1 MESLNLSSNPA
12 LAERHRLMLE
22 IEGGNDEAEG
32 GGRRAEES
40 SYEWR
45 MRRGGEEGVE
55 GRRSRGIVFSPGG
68 NEAFMV
74 TGREEEVREPLLV
87 STPREVGT
95 RPKTVGQSYEQS
107 SYKTSG
113 AVSKVAAR
121 EEALMEEA
129 AAPSPRSQGCLTD
142 RALSPSQA
150 SVTSLLSGTSTVS
163 NAARRRGLE
172 WDYSEDLGMQ
182 DAIGQGQAAAS
193 LSTLEKMAIGSY
205 TEFLREEPEGRGEG
219 REPALPPAPK
229 DDVAQQWRMS
239 KFADSLMKQRQLQE
253 RERQQ
258 RRRSLS
264 KERLQAENMV
274 ERTERFA
281 TNNQPLSPVK
291 FPSMSDVRATAS
303 SASTDQILG
312 LNSLTA
318 AVEFPSTSEKGM
330 ESTMPVS
337 ASSSATAMSP
347 QSLPAHL
354 LSPSRP
360 LPSSL
365 TSPSHQL
372 PSHLADLVVSR
383 PTRAASSSR
392 DSLTLSRTSAGN
404 SIETVVSA
412 HRREKERSEGDTEE
426 EAVVCLRARST
437 SREGTPVSSFSEGAL
452 PGPRFMAPP
461 PPRHAW
467 REEVDGRGVED
478 ERRRGRLITQSSEPS
493 SVPSTSDEEMVG
505 SNGRRE
511 EGGDSTLESAR
522 LIDRAK
528 SFEYIPGSSFPL
540 QENSSSYEYL
550 PGHLVADP
558 RPPTVLTRHASPAT
572 TSELTPGDNL
582 GLVSA
587 ELKEKSKELLTANL
601 LQTKHF
607 FKKLK
612 SYIDFLST
620 PSLTVEDCRVKQEL
634 ATRITALLSTEEIR
648 LGSNSDRLSGRSS
661 EHKLSLNSSKEGSIG
676 SESRAENSSEQSSL
690 RPTSR
695 LSEWRSART
704 RSEEQWSKGVHG
716 NEDLAEVLQQ
726 RQQHMRRIRKEMRKL
741 EKLDRWLLS
750 AGRGR
755 LVESVSEVSIHT
767 TISTLASDTRVSAV
781 SSKKELGK
789 REREGRKAAAAGTR
803 ELDVK
808 VGSKAIKSG
817 LRKTKE
823 AAKENLAPLEVDH
836 QEEEVANFG
845 QMFPSEAEEISRI
858 ETRTVTN
865 TTTATVTLQQS
876 VHIQTETVD
885 TSAESSKE
893 IQQMT
898 NQKQIQRSPRR
909 RRTAKSGQAVKKS
922 VKPVAYYL
930 PMETLSPVRLG
941 SGRRVLREVGNN
953 NSNSLSSANNLDSP
967 NMMMSAGNREA
978 LAGYVAGLDVTRPAT
993 APLSRQKKPAS
1004 PVVKMPRRVLSL
1016 QEALNERRKD
1026 FVRQSK
1032 ARQGALAAAREARL
1046 LRREKQSA
1054 WLEEIANQSPR

>member
-1 MESLNLSSNPA
+1 
-12 LAERHRLMLE
+12 
-22 IEGGNDEAEG
+22 
-32 GGRRAEES
+32 
-40 SYEWR
+40 
-45 MRRGGEEGVE
+45 
-55 GRRSRGIVFSPGG
+55 
-68 NEAFMV
+68 
-74 TGREEEVREPLLV
+74 
-87 STPREVGT
+87 
-95 RPKTVGQSYEQS
+95 
-107 SYKTSG
+107 
-113 AVSKVAAR
+113 
-121 EEALMEEA
+121 
-129 AAPSPRSQGCLTD
+129 
-142 RALSPSQA
+142 
-150 SVTSLLSGTSTVS
+150 
-163 NAARRRGLE
+163 
-172 WDYSEDLGMQ
+172 
-182 DAIGQGQAAAS
+182 
-193 LSTLEKMAIGSY
+193 
-205 TEFLREEPEGRGEG
+205 
-219 REPALPPAPK
+219 
-229 DDVAQQWRMS
+229 MS
-239 KFADSLMKQRQLQE
+239 KFADSLMKQRQE
-253 RERQQ
+253 RERQQQ

-264 KERLQAENMV
+264 KERLAAENR

-281 TNNQPLSPVK
+281 TNIPPQSPVK
-291 FPSMSDVRATAS
+291 FPSMSDVRAIAS
-303 SASTDQILG
+303 SSSTEPNIG
-312 LNSLTA
+312 LNSLA
-318 AVEFPSTSEKGM
+318 AAMEFSPASI
-330 ESTMPVS
+330 ESMPVS
-337 ASSSATAMSP
+337 APSSATVISP

-360 LPSSL
+360 QQTNM
-365 TSPSHQL
+365 TSPSHPL
-372 PSHLADLVVSR
+372 PPHLADLVVSR
-383 PTRAASSSR
+383 PRAASSSR

-412 HRREKERSEGDTEE
+412 HRREEEGDTEE
-426 EAVVCLRARST
+426 EAAVVSMRGRST
-437 SREGTPVSSFSEGAL
+437 SREETPVSSFSEGAL
-452 PGPRFMAPP
+452 SAPRFMAPP

-467 REEVDGRGVED
+467 REEGGGRGEED
-478 ERRRGRLITQSSEPS
+478 ERRRGRLVTQSSEPS
-493 SVPSTSDEEMVG
+493 SVPSTSDEE
-505 SNGRRE
+505 NGRRE

-572 TSELTPGDNL
+572 TSDLTPGDNL
-582 GLVSA
+582 GMVSA

-648 LGSNSDRLSGRSS
+648 LGGSSGRQSGGSS
-661 EHKLSLNSSKEGSIG
+661 EHKLSLNTSKDGSLG

-690 RPTSR
+690 RPASR
-695 LSEWRSART
+695 LSEWRSGRT
-704 RSEEQWSKGVHG
+704 RSEEQWSKGAAG
-716 NEDLAEVLQQ
+716 SLLGTEDLAEVLQQ

-781 SSKKELGK
+781 SSKKEVEK
-789 REREGRKAAAAGTR
+789 KEKEGRKAPGGGKR
-803 ELDVK
+803 EVGVK
-808 VGSKAIKSG
+808 SGPKDKASKSG

-823 AAKENLAPLEVDH
+823 AVKENLVPLEGAD
-836 QEEEVANFG
+836 QGEAVANFG
-845 QMFPSEAEEISRI
+845 QMFPSDVEEISRI

-865 TTTATVTLQQS
+865 TTVTLQQS

-909 RRTAKSGQAVKKS
+909 RRTAKTGSGIKKS

-953 NSNSLSSANNLDSP
+953 SNSLSSANNLDSP
-967 NMMMSAGNREA
+967 HTMMSAGNREI
-978 LAGYVAGLDVTRPAT
+978 LAGFVAGLDVARPAT
-993 APLSRQKKPAS
+993 APLSKRPAS
-1004 PVVKMPRRVLSL
+1004 PAVKMPRKVLSL
-1016 QEALNERRKD
+1016 QEALAERRKD
-1026 FVRQSK
+1026 FVRQSE
-1032 ARQGALAAAREARL
+1032 ARQDALAAAREARL

-1054 WLEEIANQSPR
+1054 WLEEIARQSPR